1 MNSFPN
7 LRPGYVGR
15 LFQLLLFSFF
25 GLVVAGLLMDVLTH
39 SGVTTKSLRIATV
52 VQDILVFILPAILT
66 AAMVTN
72 RPDRLLETERR
83 PDMRLLLYA
92 VAVMIVSMPVMNA
105 IVMWNE
111 SLTLPDS
118 LHDVES
124 WMRMTEENARRSV
137 ETLLG
142 GSTVGDLVVSI
153 FLIGILAGLSEEIYF
168 RGTMQRLLASEKL
181 NAHSAI
187 WITAIIFSIFH
198 FQFFGFFPRLILG
211 AFFGYLLYWSG
222 SLWLPVAVHALN
234 NTIVVVTS
242 WYTKINPDSSIAGVD
257 RIGTDSLSLM
267 SFSIVLSAFFL
278 YALSRRSSRLKNKSK

>member
-278 YALSRRSSRLKNKSK
+278 YALYRRSSRLKNKSK

>member
-72 RPDRLLETERR
+72 RPDRLFETERR

>member
-257 RIGTDSLSLM
+257 RIGTDSPSLM

>member
-242 WYTKINPDSSIAGVD
+242 WYTKINPDSSMAGVD

-267 SFSIVLSAFFL
+267 SFSIVLSAVFL

>member
-15 LFQLLLFSFF
+15 LFQLLLFSLF
-25 GLVVAGLLMDVLTH
+25 GLVVAGLLMGVLTH

-242 WYTKINPDSSIAGVD
+242 WYAKINPDSSIAGVD

-267 SFSIVLSAFFL
+267 SFSIVLSAVFL

>member
-15 LFQLLLFSFF
+15 LFQLLLFSLF
-25 GLVVAGLLMDVLTH
+25 GLVVTGLLMGVLTH

-211 AFFGYLLYWSG
+211 SFFGYLLYWSG
-222 SLWLPVAVHALN
+222 SLWLPGAVHALN

-267 SFSIVLSAFFL
+267 SFSIVLSAVFL

>member
-142 GSTVGDLVVSI
+142 GRTVGDLVVSI

-267 SFSIVLSAFFL
+267 SFSIVLSAVFL

>member
-15 LFQLLLFSFF
+15 LFQLLLFSLF

-92 VAVMIVSMPVMNA
+92 VAVMTVSMPVMNA

-267 SFSIVLSAFFL
+267 SFSIVLSAVFL

>member
-7 LRPGYVGR
+7 LRPDYVGR

-267 SFSIVLSAFFL
+267 SFSIVLSAVFL